1 MKKLTLSLLFVTA
14 GLISLFA
21 GNSVFS
27 YYGSPYQYYGNDMYS
42 MGMGD
47 AGATDIFR
55 NNTGYAN
62 PAQFNTS
69 KQSLFSTGMLFGY
82 TKYQSD
88 VNGTQKFT
96 DNSMD
101 FPFFSMSIPV
111 RNQRFGFQFN
121 SFSSGLDK
129 NQIAIDSLGI
139 TEKQSMDRYMYRADL
154 IYSYNIKRL
163 HLGASANYYFGHD
176 TRTFEQTGS
185 YGVFNTKEKLENAY
199 KNPTFTLGAI
209 QAFDKLSIGAYF
221 TMPVTLKGDQ
231 IRSSIHEVE
240 PAVDY
245 EHKLPAMISGGFT
258 YLPTPQLK
266 ISTDLNYEQW
276 SDTNCNYDDSW
287 RLAVGIAREPQ
298 KSAARKKIMD
308 LPMRV
313 GASYRTLAFKGPN
326 DSSIDEYSASCG
338 ISVPLKKE
346 NNCIDLGFK
355 FTNRGNLSNNN
366 LQDTSYMLL
375 LGFTGFDF
383 LTKQADRTAPRY
395 IPEAE
400 VLAE

>member
-14 GLISLFA
+14 GIISLFA

-69 KQSLFSTGMLFGY
+69 KQSLFSTGLLFGY

-88 VNGTQKFT
+88 INGTQKFT

-111 RNQRFGFQFN
+111 GKQRFGFQFS
-121 SFSSGLDK
+121 SFSSGLDE
-129 NQIAIDSLGI
+129 NQIAIDSLDI

-154 IYSYNIKRL
+154 IYSYSIKRL

-176 TRTFEQTGS
+176 TRTFEQTAS

-199 KNPTFTLGAI
+199 KNPTVTFGAI
-209 QAFDKLSIGAYF
+209 QAFDKLSFGAFY
-221 TMPVTLKGDQ
+221 TLPVTLDGDQ
-231 IRSSIHEVE
+231 VRSSIHEVE

-258 YLPTPQLK
+258 YIPTPQLK
-266 ISTDLNYEQW
+266 IATDLYFEPW
-276 SDTNCNYDDSW
+276 SNVDSSYNDSW
-287 RLAVGIAREPQ
+287 KLSVGIAREPQ
-298 KSAARKKIMD
+298 NSSRKNILS
-308 LPMRV
+308 LPIRA
-313 GASYRTLAFKGPN
+313 GASYRTLAFKGPD

-338 ISVPLKKE
+338 ISIPLKKDS
-346 NNCIDLGFK
+346 NCIDVGFK
-355 FTNRGNLSNNN
+355 FTNRGNLSNNK
-366 LQDTSYMLL
+366 LQDTSYMML

-400 VLAE
+400 ELAE